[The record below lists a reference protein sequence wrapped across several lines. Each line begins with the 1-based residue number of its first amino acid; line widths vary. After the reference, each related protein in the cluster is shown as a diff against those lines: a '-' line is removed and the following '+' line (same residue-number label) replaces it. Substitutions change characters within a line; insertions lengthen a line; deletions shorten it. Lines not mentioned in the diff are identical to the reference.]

1 VSQLE
6 NSNPSFEHVGIDD
19 EGFYLDFG
27 PDYPKPSNPNAPR
40 MPGTPEPSDSD
51 TDGDSDVDYD
61 DDKDYEVEDVDEMVK
76 DKEPDQMPDA
86 HYDKKNPPMAVG
98 TMYSSI
104 HAFKIALATHAVIK
118 EFHYDIEASDT
129 GRFRANCSFKEELGC
144 QWRIHASTSKGSN
157 LVPVC
162 CFNHLPFL

>member
-51 TDGDSDVDYD
+51 TDGDS
-61 DDKDYEVEDVDEMVK
+61 MWI
-76 DKEPDQMPDA
+76 M
-86 HYDKKNPPMAVG
+86 MM
-98 TMYSSI
+98 T
-104 HAFKIALATHAVIK
+104 KIMK
-118 EFHYDIEASDT
+118 
-129 GRFRANCSFKEELGC
+129 
-144 QWRIHASTSKGSN
+144 
-157 LVPVC
+157 
-162 CFNHLPFL
+162 